1 LMKFL
6 NKEMIDCLCCGSSI
20 CKPLE
25 GQVVTCSKCYSEVTA
40 RREHSVDQSSW
51 KVLVLISVV
60 PILSVFIG
68 HYFKNHPVFFV
79 FLSAVIVISINKYLF
94 GSYFFSHK
102 PVTKYVYVHGHSFP
116 EEVRL
121 RKETLN
127 AWLEKA
133 GSDYIGFIR
142 YLFCTDYVW
151 KGLNSQ
157 QQKVLMELHAKTDTL
172 PSQDQIAGWSS
183 DRLQDDLK
191 RIDALDGEYELQL
204 RAIVESLDELSLDFQ
219 PEALE

>member
-1 LMKFL
+1 MKFF
-6 NKEMIDCLCCGSSI
+6 KKARIDCLCCGNSI
-20 CKPLE
+20 RKPLQS
-25 GQVVTCSKCYSEVTA
+25 QVVKCGKCYSEVTA
-40 RREHSVDQSSW
+40 RRDHSVNQSSW
-51 KVLVLISVV
+51 KVLVLISV
-60 PILSVFIG
+60 IAGLSVLFG
-68 HYFKNHPVFFV
+68 HYFENHPVYFV
-79 FLSAVIVISINKYLF
+79 FLSAVIVSAINKYLF
-94 GSYFFSHK
+94 GSYFFAPK
-102 PVTKYVYVHGHSFP
+102 PVTTYVYVRGHSFP

-172 PSQDQIAGWSS
+172 PSQEQIAGWSS
-183 DRLQDDLK
+183 HRREDDLK
-191 RIDALDGEYELQL
+191 RIEALKDEYKLQL
-204 RAIVESLDELSLDFQ
+204 DLIVESLDERSLDFQ